1 MEDLKNETI
10 PQVRALVDL
19 IVEQQ
24 FSAILD
30 NLNDLNDPNFCGF
43 TFLSTFVG
51 YVGSL
56 NITSNANFFTI
67 VITNETLW
75 SLFTKQRDF

>member
-30 NLNDLNDPNFCGF
+30 NLNDLNDLNFCGF

-56 NITSNANFFTI
+56 NITSNAIF
-67 VITNETLW
+67 LP
-75 SLFTKQRDF
+75 

>member
-10 PQVRALVDL
+10 SQVRALVDL
-19 IVEQQ
+19 VVEQQ
-24 FSAILD
+24 SIAILD

-51 YVGSL
+51 YVGSF
-56 NITSNANFFTI
+56 NITSDANFLTI

-75 SLFTKQRDF
+75 SLFVKQKDF